1 MVIIVFRAV
10 SILVCFVEQKQ
21 PVSHIQCAEHYI
33 EKKKKTASFD
43 VKQSQ

>member
-10 SILVCFVEQKQ
+10 SILMCFVEQKQ
-21 PVSHIQCAEHYI
+21 PVSHIQCAEHCI
-33 EKKKKTASFD
+33 EKNTTASFD